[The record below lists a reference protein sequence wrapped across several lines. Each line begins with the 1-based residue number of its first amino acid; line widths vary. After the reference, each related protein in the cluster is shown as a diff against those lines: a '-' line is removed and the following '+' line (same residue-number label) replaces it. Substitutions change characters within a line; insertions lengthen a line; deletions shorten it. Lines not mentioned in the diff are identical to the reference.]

1 MKFAIS
7 ALPLRAPGCSA
18 LFFKLFGAVLVFA
31 YVFAPLAFAQAPGG
45 SIIGKVSEWHGGP
58 LAGAR
63 ITVTNAQTHAT
74 TSVATDVNGE
84 FTVENLPAGDYRITM
99 SAGGFVPQ
107 DKDVKVKPGHKS
119 KLSATLKPP
128 APPTPPTAPK

>member
-1 MKFAIS
+1 MKFSIS
-7 ALPLRAPGCSA
+7 ALPLRAPRCNA
-18 LFFKLFGAVLVFA
+18 QFVTLFGAALVFA
-31 YVFAPLAFAQAPGG
+31 CIFAPLAFAQAPGG

-63 ITVTNAQTHAT
+63 ITVTNAQTHAE
-74 TSVATDVNGE
+74 TSVATDVSGE
-84 FTVENLPAGDYRITM
+84 FAVENLPAGDYRVTIA
-99 SAGGFVPQ
+99 AGGFVPE

-128 APPTPPTAPK
+128 PPPPPK

>member
-7 ALPLRAPGCSA
+7 DLPLRVPGCNA
-18 LFFKLFGAVLVFA
+18 LSFKLFGAVLVFA
-31 YVFAPLAFAQAPGG
+31 CIFTPLAFAQAPSG

-63 ITVTNAQTHAT
+63 ITVTNVQTHAA
-74 TSVATDVNGE
+74 TSVATDVSGE
-84 FTVENLPAGDYRITM
+84 FTVENLPAGDYRVTIA
-99 SAGGFVPQ
+99 AGGFVPE
-107 DKDVKVKPGHKS
+107 DKEVKVKPGHKS

-128 APPTPPTAPK
+128 PPPPPK

>member
-7 ALPLRAPGCSA
+7 ALGLRAHWCNA

-31 YVFAPLAFAQAPGG
+31 CIFAPLAFAQAPGG
-45 SIIGKVSEWHGGP
+45 SIIGRVSEWHGGP

-63 ITVTNAQTHAT
+63 ITVTNAQTHAA
-74 TSVATDVNGE
+74 TSVATDVTGE
-84 FTVENLPAGDYRITM
+84 FTVENLPAGDYRVTIA
-99 SAGGFVPQ
+99 AGGFVPE
-107 DKDVKVKPGHKS
+107 DKDVKVKSGHKS

-128 APPTPPTAPK
+128 PPPPPK